1 MVSVSSWLLSKLEL
15 NIRQVISQGMTT
27 FFHLATVKLTITIY
41 QTILNT
47 PGKFVFP
54 LIFPTFIKVTL
65 SSLLLISA
73 SIPSSSYF
81 ICYQVSKT
89 ISNHLNHPSSLHH
102 VLVPTA
108 GTSLLAP
115 SLFSPSLSF
124 PSIAAKEILHTN
136 QEWQAP
142 RSFPLF
148 WNETL

>member
-47 PGKFVFP
+47 PGKSVFP

-73 SIPSSSYF
+73 SIPLSSYF

-136 QEWQAP
+136 QE
-142 RSFPLF
+142 
-148 WNETL
+148 